1 MKEAEELKITQTIT
15 GDKHKIAILSLHG
28 YLDSNSSPRLKERF
42 LSLDSETH
50 RFVLDFRDVEY
61 VSSAGW
67 GVILGR
73 IKDYRDKGGDIV
85 FVKMNREVASV
96 YELLELN
103 KIMKHFIS
111 IQEALQ
117 YFIEEHK

>member
-1 MKEAEELKITQTIT
+1 MKEAEELKITQIVT
-15 GDKHKIAILSLHG
+15 GDKHKIAILNLHG
-28 YLDSNSSPRLKERF
+28 YLDSNTSPLLKERF
-42 LSLDSETH
+42 LSLDNETH
-50 RFVLDFRDVEY
+50 RFVLDFTDVEY

-85 FVKMNREVASV
+85 FVKMNKEVASV

-103 KIMKHFIS
+103 NIMKHFIT
-111 IQEALQ
+111 IQEALD
-117 YFIEEHK
+117 YFSKEHK

>member
-15 GDKHKIAILSLHG
+15 GDKQKIAILNLHG
-28 YLDSNSSPRLKERF
+28 YLDSNTSPLLKERF
-42 LSLDSETH
+42 LSLDSQTH
-50 RFVLDFRDVEY
+50 CFVLDFSDVEY

-85 FVKMNREVASV
+85 FVRMNREVASV

-103 KIMKHFIS
+103 KVMKHFIT
-111 IQEALQ
+111 IQEAVH
-117 YFIEEHK
+117 YFSGEHK

>member
-15 GDKHKIAILSLHG
+15 GEKHKIAILNLYG
-28 YLDSNSSPRLKERF
+28 YLDSNTSPLLKERF
-42 LSLDSETH
+42 LSLDSQTP
-50 RFVLDFRDVEY
+50 RFVLDFSNIEY

-73 IKDYRDKGGDIV
+73 IKEYRDKGGDIV

-103 KIMKHFIS
+103 KVMKHFIT
-111 IQEALQ
+111 IQEALH
-117 YFIEEHK
+117 YFNEEHK